1 MKSVYILGILLFA
14 VFILLTYQSYSLN
27 NLYNDNQVYEEDRK
41 YAPIANT
48 KSNTNANTKNIDYSK
63 GPAHPGQLKAL
74 SQLDGN
80 SYQNSQCDAP
90 IVKSSVHLYQEDED
104 VQNKGFVN
112 ELIFKPESNSALPY
126 APIIIEKQMPLNTQV
141 CVLST
146 DLPIAN
152 INVNYFLDKNTTKLR
167 S

>member
-14 VFILLTYQSYSLN
+14 VFILWTYQSYSLN
-27 NLYNDNQVYEEDRK
+27 SLYDDQVYEEDSK
-41 YAPIANT
+41 YTPVAN
-48 KSNTNANTKNIDYSK
+48 SNANSNANSKNIDYSK
-63 GPAHPGQLKAL
+63 GPAHPGQLKAS
-74 SQLDGN
+74 SQPDGN